1 MRWLESVAKELIS
14 RGDRGRVGAIEQGAT
29 WAVREH
35 SSTISLNG
43 LSSLTFTKTRAC
55 LYMGRMKRTGGFGF
69 RNGGY

>member
-1 MRWLESVAKELIS
+1 MRWLESVARELIS
-14 RGDRGRVGAIEQGAT
+14 RGDRGRVGAAEKGAIGT
-29 WAVREH
+29 VWEH
-35 SSTISLNG
+35 SSKISLNG